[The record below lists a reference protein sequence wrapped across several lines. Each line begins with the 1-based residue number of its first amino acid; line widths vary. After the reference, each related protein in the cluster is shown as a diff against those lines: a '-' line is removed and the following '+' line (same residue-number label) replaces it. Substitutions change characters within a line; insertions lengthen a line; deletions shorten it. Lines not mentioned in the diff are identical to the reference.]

1 MKIFLE
7 EQKFAQL
14 WLHLVLIISF
24 MIPLIMITIELLQTN
39 GENNDTQMNLFV
51 LIGTFILI
59 YSIILSMKLKFRI
72 DEKGIYYRFIP
83 FHFSDRFL
91 SWNEISK
98 AYIRK
103 YNAIYEYGGWGLR
116 MGFFRKKGRAINV
129 SGNIGLQLELKN
141 GKKILIGTQ
150 KEAEVKRVLETYQNR
165 IDHEA

>member
-1 MKIFLE
+1 MKIFFE

-24 MIPLIMITIELLQTN
+24 MIPLVMITIELLQTN

-116 MGFFRKKGRAINV
+116 MVFFRKKGRAINV

-150 KEAEVKRVLETYQNR
+150 KEAEVKRVLETYQSR